1 MVRHIALALSAGLVS
16 VSVVGCLSAD
26 RAARPKPTARLAAD
40 YYVAVNGN
48 DAWSG
53 TLAEPNRDQTDGPFA
68 TLERARD
75 EIRRRKAASALPA
88 GGLTV
93 GLRGGLYELRQT
105 VELTA
110 QDSGTPA
117 GPVTYRACPGE
128 TVRFMGGKRIGNWL
142 PVTDPALLERLDPGA
157 RGQVFQADLKAAGV
171 TDLGTVTGSTKR
183 AELVCN
189 HQYMTL
195 ARYPNPGDWLRIAGI
210 PTGGTRVE
218 KGADSHYGR
227 FTYSDD
233 RPARWRDTRDL
244 WVHGYWVHDWSDQYH
259 RIAKLDLEKREIWPE
274 PPYHGYG
281 YRKGQRFYALNVI
294 EELDQPGE
302 WYLDRSS
309 GLAYLW
315 PPAGNGPSASPA
327 GAVRPGAIDT
337 AEISFPELAKPM
349 LVLNEVQYVRLCG
362 ITFDCSRAGAIEV
375 KGGTHNEIAGCT
387 VRNVGGTAIAI
398 QGGTHHSVRSGDIYE
413 VAAGGIAVS
422 GGDRK
427 TLARGDHVVENC
439 HIHHFARV
447 QKTYRPAIQLSGVGH
462 RIAHCAI
469 HDAPHMAIG
478 NSGNDH
484 LIEYCEFTRI
494 AQETGD
500 VGVTYTA
507 MDWTYLGQE
516 FRYNYFHHIHGPGQL
531 GCFTIYPDLPCGG
544 IHLHG
549 NVFYDVDQVF
559 HTNSGRGMLVENNVF
574 LKCRG
579 LSFSAWGDPK
589 KFQLGGDWR
598 MVENLQAVAYDQ
610 PPYSERYPLLQ
621 RLAEDFQSDADDLLQ
636 RRLPKDNILRRNV
649 SWGEFFLRLDPKATL
664 EHCRVESNV
673 IADDVVFQGS
683 FDGSGKSAVY
693 RNGNAAAAAELG
705 QRGNLI
711 VQGDPGFGDFRTQD
725 FALAPDS
732 PAGRIGFERIPFE
745 RIGLYADEYR
755 TALPLTA
762 YAPTILPASR
772 TFLTPLT
779 VRILPTP
786 SPRGPRA
793 VIRYTLDGSEPTARS
808 RVCRGPITVSR
819 TATLKAAAFV
829 TAGGTSARSDTVTAA
844 YTAAGLD
851 HGGVFLSDLDEQDLA
866 AYMPCWKKDSNHL
879 GKPIRL
885 GGVEHA
891 KGILLH
897 PEESSEGNRAHVT
910 YELAGELRR
919 ARRFSAIIGID
930 SAMVETY
937 AKGSAGFAVEV
948 CRHGAW
954 ERVFES
960 GVLTYRDAPRAIEV
974 DIAGAE
980 RLRLVTTDAGDGI
993 ACDHATWAE
1002 ARLQR

>member
-1 MVRHIALALSAGLVS
+1 MRVKVTYGAGLAGLAALLTG
-16 VSVVGCLSAD
+16 GCLSSGNGAKSAT
-26 RAARPKPTARLAAD
+26 AAALAAD
-40 YYVAVNGN
+40 YCVATQGN

-53 TLAEPNRDQTDGPFA
+53 TLAEPNRDLTDGPFA

-75 EIRRRKAASALPA
+75 EIRRRQAAGALPV
-88 GGLTV
+88 GGVTV
-93 GLRGGLYELRQT
+93 GIRGGTYELRQT
-105 VELTA
+105 VGLEA
-110 QDSGTPA
+110 QDSGRPDA
-117 GPVTYRACPGE
+117 PIAYRAYPGE
-128 TVRFMGGKRIGNWL
+128 TVRFTGGKRLSAWQ
-142 PVTDPALLERLDPGA
+142 PVTDPTVLARLDAAA
-157 RGQVFQADLKAAGV
+157 RGSVVQADLRAAGV
-171 TDLGTVTGSTKR
+171 TDLGAVTGGTTR

-189 HQYMTL
+189 HEYMTL
-195 ARYPNPGDWLRIAGI
+195 ARYPNSGEWLRIAGI

-227 FTYSDD
+227 FTYGGD
-233 RPARWRDTRDL
+233 RAARWQDTRDL

-259 RIAKLDLEKREIWPE
+259 RIAKLDLEKREISPE

-281 YRKGQRFYALNVI
+281 YRKGQRFYALNLI

-302 WYLDRSS
+302 WYLDRQS
-309 GLAYLW
+309 AVIYFW
-315 PPAGNGPSASPA
+315 PPGEMAATE
-327 GAVRPGAIDT
+327 VF
-337 AEISFPELAKPM
+337 FPELAKPM
-349 LVLNEVQYVRLCG
+349 LVMNEVRHVRVCG
-362 ITFDCSRAGAIEV
+362 IAFECSRAGAIEV
-375 KGGTHNEIAGCT
+375 KGGMQNEIAGCT
-387 VRNVGGTAIAI
+387 IRNVGGTAIAI
-398 QGGTHHSVRSGDIYE
+398 QGGTRHTVRSCDVYE

-427 TLARGDHVVENC
+427 TLARADHVIENC

-462 RIAHCAI
+462 RIAHCYI
-469 HDAPHMAIG
+469 HDAPHMGIG

-484 LIEYCEFTRI
+484 VIEYCEFTRI

-516 FRYNYFHHIHGPGQL
+516 FRYNYFHHIHGPGNL

-598 MVENLQAVAYDQ
+598 MVENLQAVAYDR
-610 PPYSERYPLLQ
+610 PPYSERYPLLH
-621 RLAEDFQSDADDLLQ
+621 RLAEDFRSDADDLLQ
-636 RRLPKDNILRRNV
+636 RRLPKDNMLRRNV

-664 EHCRVESNV
+664 DDCRVENNV
-673 IADDVVFQGS
+673 VADEVVFQGS

-693 RNGNAAAAAELG
+693 RNGNEAAAAELG
-705 QRGNLI
+705 KRGNLI

-725 FALAPDS
+725 FSLAPDS
-732 PAGRIGFERIPFE
+732 PAARIGFERIPFE
-745 RIGLYADEYR
+745 KIGLYTDGYR
-755 TALPLTA
+755 TALPLSV
-762 YAPTILPASR
+762 YAPTIMPASR
-772 TFLTPLT
+772 TFLTPVS

-808 RVCRGPITVSR
+808 PAYRKPLTVSR

-829 TAGGTSARSDTVTAA
+829 TDRHASARSVTVTAA

-851 HGGVFLSDLDEQDLA
+851 HGGIFLSDLDEQDLA
-866 AYMPCWKKDSNHL
+866 AYMPCWKKDTNYQ

-897 PEESSEGNRAHVT
+897 PEESNEGNRARVT
-910 YELAGELRR
+910 YVLAGELGQ
-919 ARRFSAIIGID
+919 ARRLTAVVGID
-930 SAMVETY
+930 RIMGETY
-937 AKGSAGFAVEV
+937 GKGSASFAVEV
-948 CRHGAW
+948 SRNGTW

-960 GVLTYRDAPRAIEV
+960 GVLTYRDAPQPIAV

-980 RLRLVTTDAGDGI
+980 KLRLVTTDGGDGI
-993 ACDHATWAE
+993 ACDHATWAD
-1002 ARLQR
+1002 AKLQR